1 MNIQTKRKIKTTID
15 IVMVILLPLLMS
27 YSMIGETAH
36 EMLGLIMTAAFISH
50 HVLNYSWQ
58 KNLFKGKYTKS
69 RIIYTVTDFAL
80 LIIMLALPISG
91 IAMSKHILVSAH
103 FGISAAAARRIH
115 ILAAYWGFV
124 LMSFHAGL
132 HIRNLLA
139 ERVSRTAQIIF
150 TVICAYGLIAFI
162 KRDVAG
168 YLLMRNDFAFFDFNE
183 PAVYFILDYAAI
195 MCLFAGIGCCLTKF
209 LKRKSG

>member
-1 MNIQTKRKIKTTID
+1 M
-15 IVMVILLPLLMS
+15 
-27 YSMIGETAH
+27 A
-36 EMLGLIMTAAFISH
+36 
-50 HVLNYSWQ
+50 

-91 IAMSKHILVSAH
+91 IAMSKHILVSVH

-150 TVICAYGLIAFI
+150 TVICAYGLFAFI

-183 PAVYFILDYAAI
+183 PAVYFILDHAAI
-195 MCLFAGIGCCLTKF
+195 MCLFAGIGCCITKF
-209 LKRKSG
+209 LKQKSG